1 MPRVS
6 VLMPVYDTRPEHLR
20 EAIESILAQTFRDFE
35 FLIFNDGSTDPQ
47 VEAVVKSYADPRIVY
62 ASSSRNLGISGARNR
77 LLDMARGEYLAVMD
91 HDDVSLPERFARQ
104 AAFLDEHPDVGVLHC
119 QYEDMASGRRSSL
132 AMDDIAIKKALM
144 VHCGNM
150 CHPACMLRRSVLEKA
165 GLRYEEQFS
174 PSEDHA
180 LFCRLIPHTKFA
192 ALPEVLF
199 RYRAWEGNTS
209 HRRAKLMEAASNA
222 VLAFA
227 RRDCPDIW
235 ALAQP
240 HVLRRW
246 RFRLFG
252 LIVLT
257 REQAWRETRWKL
269 FGLIPVWSVK
279 ERILRIKL

>member
-6 VLMPVYDTRPEHLR
+6 VLMPVYDTRPDHLR
-20 EAIESILAQTFRDFE
+20 EAIGSMLAQTFRDFE

-47 VEAVVKSYADPRIVY
+47 VEAAVLSFRDPRIVY
-62 ASSSRNLGISGARNR
+62 TASERNLGISGARNR

-91 HDDVSLPERFARQ
+91 HDDVSLPERLARQ
-104 AAFLDEHPDVGVLHC
+104 VAFLDEHPEVGVLNC
-119 QYEDMASGRRSSL
+119 QYEEMGSGRRSQL
-132 AMDDIAIKKALM
+132 AMDDISIKKALM
-144 VHCGNM
+144 VHCGDM

-165 GLRYEEQFS
+165 GLRYEEMFS

-209 HRRAKLMEAASNA
+209 HRRAKRMEAATQA

-227 RRDCPDIW
+227 RSDCPDIW
-235 ALAQP
+235 ALAQT
-240 HVLRRW
+240 HLLRRW

-257 REQAWRETRWKL
+257 REQTWRETRWKL

-279 ERILRIKL
+279 ERLLRIKL